1 MSRTGLRSRTSPS
14 PTTSMSLT
22 LSMSVST
29 QLDLYIEDVRADHLR
44 LQPTPPVDMPRSN
57 LPRAECPLS
66 SDWSTRAFSPHHTLG
81 CCANAITRSLM
92 MNGRNNG
99 KKIMAVRIV
108 QHAFEIIH
116 LVTEQ
121 NPIQILGMSCPFY
134 RSDRMLIS
142 TQVDAIVNTGPREDS
157 TRIGSQGT
165 VRRQA
170 VDVSPLRRVNQAIAL
185 LTIGVSPHF
194 SRLWRMLS

>member
-1 MSRTGLRSRTSPS
+1 
-14 PTTSMSLT
+14 
-22 LSMSVST
+22 
-29 QLDLYIEDVRADHLR
+29 
-44 LQPTPPVDMPRSN
+44 
-57 LPRAECPLS
+57 
-66 SDWSTRAFSPHHTLG
+66 
-81 CCANAITRSLM
+81 M

-121 NPIQILGMSCPFY
+121 NPIQVLGEFTK
-134 RSDRMLIS
+134 DRVSGDKLIPPL
-142 TQVDAIVNTGPREDS
+142 VDAIVNTGPREDS

-170 VDVSPLRRVNQAIAL
+170 VDVSPLRRVNQAVTL
-185 LTIGVSPHF
+185 LTIGVSYTIYVSP
-194 SRLWRMLS
+194 RMY